1 MRSADVYSF
10 WKGSLTALM
19 QFDTQ
24 GSRGILAGQIT
35 VSFRNWKRPH
45 AAVGGVYR
53 LRPSGAV
60 KVTGVRPVRL
70 SDIESDDLRHSGF
83 DSVAEVARFL
93 KLPESASVTRI
104 EFELTD
110 EPAGKPLPELSAY
123 EVMARLQ
130 ATDRRSAAPWTAD
143 VLALIRAH
151 PATRAGDLA
160 ATIGWKTP
168 PFKANVRKL
177 KALGL
182 TQSLETGYRL
192 TDLGEQVA
200 ALMIDGRALA

>member
-1 MRSADVYSF
+1 
-10 WKGSLTALM
+10 M
-19 QFDTQ
+19 QFDAQ
-24 GSRGILAGQIT
+24 GSRGILAGRIS

-60 KVTGVRPVRL
+60 KVIGVRTVRL
-70 SDIESDDLRHSGF
+70 SDIGAGDLRRSGF

-93 KLPESASVTRI
+93 KLPESANVTRV

-110 EPAGKPLPELSAY
+110 EPAGKPLPELRAD
-123 EVMARLQ
+123 EVVTRLQ
-130 ATDRRSAAPWTAD
+130 TTDRRSAAPWTAG

-160 ATIGWKTP
+160 PRMGWETP
-168 PFKANVRKL
+168 AFKANVRKL

-182 TQSLETGYRL
+182 TLSLETGYRL

-200 ALMIDGRALA
+200 TLLTDRPSDRR

>member
-1 MRSADVYSF
+1 
-10 WKGSLTALM
+10 M

-24 GSRGILAGQIT
+24 GSRGILAGRIT

-70 SDIESDDLRHSGF
+70 CDIEAGDLRRSGF
-83 DSVAEVARFL
+83 HSVAEVAEFL
-93 KLPESASVTRI
+93 KLPESANVTRV

-110 EPAGKPLPELSAY
+110 EPPGKPLPELSAD
-123 EVMARLQ
+123 EVITRLQ

-143 VLALIRAH
+143 VLALIRDH

-160 ATIGWKTP
+160 PRMGWDTP
-168 PFKANVRKL
+168 AFKANVRKL
-177 KALGL
+177 KRIGL

-192 TDLGEQVA
+192 TDLGHQVA
-200 ALMIDGRALA
+200 ALMNDGRTPA

>member
-1 MRSADVYSF
+1 
-10 WKGSLTALM
+10 M

-24 GSRGILAGQIT
+24 GSRGILAGRIT

-60 KVTGVRPVRL
+60 SVTGVRPVRL
-70 SDIESDDLRHSGF
+70 CDIEADDLRRSGF
-83 DSVAEVARFL
+83 DSVADVAGFL
-93 KLPESASVTRI
+93 KLPESASVTCV
-104 EFELTD
+104 EFVLTD
-110 EPAGKPLPELSAY
+110 EPAGKPLPELSAE
-123 EVMARLQ
+123 EVVTRLQ
-130 ATDRRSAAPWTAD
+130 ATDRRSATPWTAD

-160 ATIGWKTP
+160 PRMGWETPAFKT
-168 PFKANVRKL
+168 NMRKL
-177 KALGL
+177 KRLGL

-192 TDLGEQVA
+192 TELGQQVA
-200 ALMIDGRALA
+200 VLMNDGRTTT

>member
-1 MRSADVYSF
+1 
-10 WKGSLTALM
+10 M

-24 GSRGILAGQIT
+24 GSRGILAGRVT

-60 KVTGVRPVRL
+60 TVTGVRTVRL
-70 SDIESDDLRHSGF
+70 CDIEADDLRRSGF
-83 DSVAEVARFL
+83 DSIAEVAGFL
-93 KLPESASVTRI
+93 KLPESASVTRVQ
-104 EFELTD
+104 FELTD
-110 EPAGKPLPELSAY
+110 EPAGKPLPELSAD

-130 ATDRRSAAPWTAD
+130 ATDRRSAAPWTAG
-143 VLALIRAH
+143 VLALIRSH

-160 ATIGWKTP
+160 PRMRWDTP
-168 PFKANVRKL
+168 MFKANVRKL

-200 ALMIDGRALA
+200 TLMTDRASDRR

>member
-1 MRSADVYSF
+1 
-10 WKGSLTALM
+10 M
-19 QFDTQ
+19 QFTRQ
-24 GSRGILAGQIT
+24 GSEGILGGRIT

-53 LRPSGAV
+53 LRPAGAV
-60 KVTGVRPVRL
+60 KVTDVRSVRL
-70 SDIESDDLRHSGF
+70 SEIEACDLRRAGF
-83 DSVAEVARFL
+83 DSIAAVAEFL
-93 KLPESASVTRI
+93 RLPESATVTRV
-104 EFELTD
+104 EFELTE
-110 EPAGKPLPELSAY
+110 EPAAKPPPELSVNA
-123 EVMARLQ
+123 VVTRLQ

-143 VLALIRAH
+143 VIALIRAR

-160 ATIGWKTP
+160 PEMGWETP
-168 PFKANVRKL
+168 VFKANVRKL

-200 ALMIDGRALA
+200 ALMIDRPRDHR

>member
-1 MRSADVYSF
+1 
-10 WKGSLTALM
+10 M
-19 QFDTQ
+19 QFDAQ
-24 GSRGILAGQIT
+24 GSQGILAGRIT

-60 KVTGVRPVRL
+60 NVTGVRSVRL
-70 SDIESDDLRHSGF
+70 SDIGPDDLRRSGF
-83 DSVAEVARFL
+83 DSVAAVADFL
-93 KLPESASVTRI
+93 RLPESATVTRV
-104 EFELTD
+104 EFKLTE
-110 EPAGKPLPELSAY
+110 EPFANPPPELSVDA
-123 EVMARLQ
+123 VVTRLR
-130 ATDRRSAAPWTAD
+130 ATDRRSTAPWTAQ
-143 VLALIRAH
+143 VLALIRVR

-160 ATIGWKTP
+160 PRMGWETRV
-168 PFKANVRKL
+168 FKANVRKL

-200 ALMIDGRALA
+200 TVMVDQPSDHR

>member
-1 MRSADVYSF
+1 
-10 WKGSLTALM
+10 M

-24 GSRGILAGQIT
+24 SSRGILAGRIT

-60 KVTGVRPVRL
+60 KVTNVRPVRL
-70 SDIESDDLRHSGF
+70 CDIEAGDLRRSGF
-83 DSVAEVARFL
+83 DSVAEVAGFL
-93 KLPESASVTRI
+93 KLPESANVTRV

-110 EPAGKPLPELSAY
+110 EPAGKPLPELSAD
-123 EVMARLQ
+123 EAVTRLQ
-130 ATDRRSAAPWTAD
+130 ATDRRSATPWTAD
-143 VLALIRAH
+143 VLALIRDH

-160 ATIGWKTP
+160 PRMGWETP
-168 PFKANVRKL
+168 AFKANVRKL

-182 TQSLETGYRL
+182 TLSLEAGYRL

-200 ALMIDGRALA
+200 TLMSDRPSNRQ

>member
-1 MRSADVYSF
+1 
-10 WKGSLTALM
+10 M

-24 GSRGILAGQIT
+24 GSRGILAGRIT

-60 KVTGVRPVRL
+60 KVTNVRPVRL
-70 SDIESDDLRHSGF
+70 CDIEAGDLRRSGF
-83 DSVAEVARFL
+83 DSVAEVAAFL
-93 KLPESASVTRI
+93 KLPDSANVTRV
-104 EFELTD
+104 EFKLTD
-110 EPAGKPLPELSAY
+110 ELAGKPLPELSAD
-123 EVMARLQ
+123 EVVTRLH
-130 ATDRRSAAPWTAD
+130 AADRRGATPWTAD

-160 ATIGWKTP
+160 PRMGWDTP
-168 PFKANVRKL
+168 AFKANVRKL
-177 KALGL
+177 KRIGL

-200 ALMIDGRALA
+200 ALMNDGLTPA

>member
-1 MRSADVYSF
+1 
-10 WKGSLTALM
+10 M
-19 QFDTQ
+19 QFDAQ
-24 GSRGILAGQIT
+24 GSQGILAGRIT

-45 AAVGGVYR
+45 ATVGGVYR

-60 KVTGVRPVRL
+60 KVTGVRSVRL
-70 SDIESDDLRHSGF
+70 CDIGASDLRRAGF
-83 DSVAEVARFL
+83 ESVAEVAGTL
-93 KLPESASVTRI
+93 KLPDSATVTCV

-110 EPAGKPLPELSAY
+110 QPAAKPPTELN
-123 EVMARLQ
+123 VDDVTARLH
-130 ATDRRSAAPWTAD
+130 AADRRSAAPWTAD

-160 ATIGWKTP
+160 AAIGWETP
-168 PFKANVRKL
+168 AFKAKVRRL

-192 TDLGEQVA
+192 TGLGRRVA
-200 ALMIDGRALA
+200 ALMVDGDGST

>member
-1 MRSADVYSF
+1 
-10 WKGSLTALM
+10 M

-24 GSRGILAGQIT
+24 GSRGILAGRIT

-60 KVTGVRPVRL
+60 KVTGVRTVRL
-70 SDIESDDLRHSGF
+70 CDIEAGDLRRSGF
-83 DSVAEVARFL
+83 DSVAEVAGFL
-93 KLPESASVTRI
+93 KLPESAKATRV

-110 EPAGKPLPELSAY
+110 EPAAKALTELSAD
-123 EVMARLQ
+123 EVVTRLQ
-130 ATDRRSAAPWTAD
+130 ATDRRSAAPWTAG
-143 VLALIRAH
+143 VLRLIRAH

-160 ATIGWKTP
+160 PRMGWETP
-168 PFKANVRKL
+168 VFKANVRKL
-177 KALGL
+177 KRLGL
-182 TQSLETGYRL
+182 THSLETGYSL

-200 ALMIDGRALA
+200 TLLTDRPSDRQ

>member
-1 MRSADVYSF
+1 
-10 WKGSLTALM
+10 M

-24 GSRGILAGQIT
+24 GSRGILAGRIT

-70 SDIESDDLRHSGF
+70 CDIEAGDLRRSGF
-83 DSVAEVARFL
+83 DSVAEVAGFL
-93 KLPESASVTRI
+93 KLPESAKVTCV

-110 EPAGKPLPELSAY
+110 EPAGKPLPELSAD
-123 EVMARLQ
+123 EVVTRLQ
-130 ATDRRSAAPWTAD
+130 ATDRRSAAPWTAG

-151 PATRAGDLA
+151 PATRASDLA
-160 ATIGWKTP
+160 SRIGWETP
-168 PFKANVRKL
+168 AFKANVRKL

-182 TQSLETGYRL
+182 TLSLETGYRL

-200 ALMIDGRALA
+200 TLLTDRPSDRR